1 MVKNVCHPE
10 ARSAEGSRS
19 GTRFLASLGMTL
31 ALGMTL
37 LAGVAVAN
45 VANAPHVQAELVA
58 ERDALAPGDNWVAL
72 RLKPEAGWHTYHLEP
87 GDVGLATA
95 LVWTL
100 PPDYAAGEI
109 QWPAP
114 ETFRLGDETSYG
126 YSTETLH
133 LVRLTVPADAAG
145 GEATLEAQ
153 ASWLVCKDQC
163 IPGKARLTLTLPVRD
178 APGAPTA
185 WAAAFEATRQRLP
198 QPGGYAVSE
207 VRSPASDP
215 SPAAALEMGT
225 DSSGAQESVPF
236 ILGLALLGGLILN
249 LMPCVFPVLSIKA
262 ASIMEARGAEH
273 RHQRGHALAY
283 TAGVVGSTL
292 AAGASL
298 LMLRAMGESLGWGFQ
313 LQSPVF
319 VAVIAYLLFALGL
332 SMSGVVQFGTSIMG
346 VGQSLTVRDGY
357 AGSFFTGVLAV
368 VVASPCTAP
377 FMGTALGFALTQPAA
392 IALAVFA
399 TLGLGLA
406 LPFLLI
412 GFVPPLARLL
422 PRPGAWME
430 TFKQA
435 MAFPLYLTVA
445 WLVWVLARQTGVD
458 AVPVVL
464 SGLVMI
470 AIASWLMHRH
480 GLVSRGLRYA
490 ALVVAVGLLF
500 VPSLDAP
507 QAQAKAQAQAYS
519 DARLAELRAQGRPVF
534 VNLTADWCLTC
545 KFNER
550 AAIGTDAVREA
561 MARRGVVSLV
571 GDWTRSDPAL
581 TAVLARFNR
590 AGVPLYLLYAP
601 TGEPEI
607 LPQVLT
613 PDGMIEAIERTS

>member
-1 MVKNVCHPE
+1 MVK
-10 ARSAEGSRS
+10 
-19 GTRFLASLGMTL
+19 
-31 ALGMTL
+31 TL
-37 LAGVAVAN
+37 LVAALLSAN

-58 ERDALAPGDNWVAL
+58 ERDALAPGENWVAL
-72 RLKPEAGWHTYHLEP
+72 RLAPEAGWHTYHRDP
-87 GDVGLATA
+87 GDTGLASA
-95 LVWTL
+95 LAWTL
-100 PPDYAAGEI
+100 PPGYAAGEI

-133 LVRLTVPADAAG
+133 LVAITVPADAAG

-153 ASWLVCKDQC
+153 ASWLVCKDLC
-163 IPGKARLTLTLPVRD
+163 IPGKARLTLTLPVRE

-198 QPGGYAVSE
+198 QPGGYAASE
-207 VRSPASDP
+207 VRSPASEP
-215 SPAAALEMGT
+215 TPPAAAPSL
-225 DSSGAQESVPF
+225 ALA
-236 ILGLALLGGLILN
+236 LGLALLGGLILN

-262 ASIMEARGAEH
+262 VSIMEARGAEH

-283 TAGVVGSTL
+283 TAGVLASTL
-292 AAGASL
+292 AAGASIL
-298 LMLRAMGESLGWGFQ
+298 ALRAMGQSLGWGFQ

-377 FMGTALGFALTQPAA
+377 FMGTALGYALTQPAV

-399 TLGLGLA
+399 ALGLGLA

-470 AIASWLMHRH
+470 AVASWLMHRH
-480 GLVSRGLRYA
+480 GPVSRALRYA

-507 QAQAKAQAQAYS
+507 QVQAQAYS

-561 MARRGVVSLV
+561 MARRGVVTLV
-571 GDWTRSDPAL
+571 GDWTRADPAL
-581 TAVLARFNR
+581 TAVLTRFNR

-601 TGEPEI
+601 AGEPQV

-613 PDGMIEAIERTS
+613 PDGMVEAIERVS

>member
-1 MVKNVCHPE
+1 V
-10 ARSAEGSRS
+10 
-19 GTRFLASLGMTL
+19 
-31 ALGMTL
+31 
-37 LAGVAVAN
+37 
-45 VANAPHVQAELVA
+45 
-58 ERDALAPGDNWVAL
+58 
-72 RLKPEAGWHTYHLEP
+72 
-87 GDVGLATA
+87 
-95 LVWTL
+95 
-100 PPDYAAGEI
+100 
-109 QWPAP
+109 
-114 ETFRLGDETSYG
+114 
-126 YSTETLH
+126 
-133 LVRLTVPADAAG
+133 
-145 GEATLEAQ
+145 
-153 ASWLVCKDQC
+153 
-163 IPGKARLTLTLPVRD
+163 
-178 APGAPTA
+178 
-185 WAAAFEATRQRLP
+185 
-198 QPGGYAVSE
+198 
-207 VRSPASDP
+207 
-215 SPAAALEMGT
+215 
-225 DSSGAQESVPF
+225 
-236 ILGLALLGGLILN
+236 
-249 LMPCVFPVLSIKA
+249 
-262 ASIMEARGAEH
+262 SIMEARGAEH

-292 AAGASL
+292 AAGAAL
-298 LMLRAMGESLGWGFQ
+298 LALRAGGQALGWGFQ

-332 SMSGVVQFGTSIMG
+332 SLSGVVQFGTSIMG
-346 VGQSLTVRDGY
+346 VGQSLTVRGGY

-377 FMGTALGFALTQPAA
+377 FMGTALGYAVTQPAA

-399 TLGLGLA
+399 ALGLGLA

-422 PRPGAWME
+422 PRPGHWME

-435 MAFPLYLTVA
+435 MAFPLYLTVV
-445 WLVWVLARQTGVD
+445 WLVWVLARQTGVS

-470 AIASWLMHRH
+470 AVASWLMHRP

-490 ALVVAVGLLF
+490 ALAVAVGLLF
-500 VPSLDAP
+500 VPSLDTDRTEP
-507 QAQAKAQAQAYS
+507 YS

-561 MARRGVVSLV
+561 MARHGVVSLV
-571 GDWTRSDPAL
+571 GDWTRADPAL

-601 TGEPEI
+601 AGEPEV

-613 PDGMIEAIERTS
+613 PAGMIEAIERIAS